1 MSLGLGW
8 SVCKTGISTFNL
20 QTVEGFKIEKI
31 CKTVRRMNSSI
42 KIERFVH
49 SFSPNRLKE
58 RRILL
63 VKHIIITIYPGNKK
77 RATQFRGVYLDIPSS
92 EATAYIDLQRGPN
105 NIILWIPGY
114 AFIHSFHESYL

>member
-1 MSLGLGW
+1 
-8 SVCKTGISTFNL
+8 
-20 QTVEGFKIEKI
+20 
-31 CKTVRRMNSSI
+31 MNSSI

-92 EATAYIDLQRGPN
+92 EATAYTGAFDLQRGPN

-114 AFIHSFHESYL
+114 AFIHSFHESYLWRENLLDF